1 MLTMMD
7 GLYHRNQRAVL
18 QMSDANEK
26 VWAEV
31 DRYIAGAIPHN
42 DAALDAVTKANAAAG
57 LPAIDVSAPQGK
69 LLHVLALAL
78 GAKRVLEIGTLGG
91 YSTIWLTRAL
101 PADGQVVTLEF
112 SPKHAEVARK
122 NLDAAG
128 VGAKVEIRIGA
139 AIESLEKL
147 AAEGTA
153 PFDLI
158 FIDADKKNNPA
169 YVEWAL
175 KLARKGSVILV
186 DNVIRGGGVLDA
198 KTDDADVRG
207 TRAMFE
213 LVGQEPRLTATAIQ
227 TVGGKGYDGF
237 LIAVVTAD

>member
-1 MLTMMD
+1 M
-7 GLYHRNQRAVL
+7 GNG
-18 QMSDANEK
+18 NET

-31 DRYIAGAIPHN
+31 DRYICETIPHN
-42 DAALDAVTKANAAAG
+42 DAALDAVAKANAAAG

-69 LLHVLALAL
+69 LLDVLALAV

-91 YSTIWLTRAL
+91 YSTIWMARAL

-128 VGAKVEIRIGA
+128 VGGKVEIRIGA
-139 AIESLEKL
+139 AAESLEKM
-147 AAEGTA
+147 AAEGVA

-158 FIDADKKNNPA
+158 FIDADKKNNPV
-169 YVEWAL
+169 YVQWAL
-175 KLARKGSVILV
+175 KLARKGTVIIV
-186 DNVIRGGGVLDA
+186 DNVIRSGGVLDA

-213 LVGQEPRLTATAIQ
+213 LVGKEPRLTATAVQ
-227 TVGGKGYDGF
+227 TVGSKGHDGF
-237 LIAVVTAD
+237 VIAVVTS